1 MRTFTPF
8 VVGIGKMSL
17 SRFIMYNA
25 VGGTAWVVIFMT
37 GGYILGNIPV
47 VKNNFTYVI
56 FGIILVSLLP
66 AIITGLNE
74 RRKKVTMAIP
84 QNTNT

>member
-1 MRTFTPF
+1 
-8 VVGIGKMSL
+8 
-17 SRFIMYNA
+17 MYNA